1 MMMNL
6 FLEKKARK
14 SKGLNM
20 TDKRTKRIR
29 TKLKKVSSRNRLSV
43 FRSNNHIYVQAID
56 DSKGITVASAS
67 TLEKELVKDQK
78 GRKEL
83 AATIGKE
90 IAKRLIDKGIKDVAF
105 DNGRNKYHAQNKI
118 LADSA
123 REEGLNF

>member
-1 MMMNL
+1 MI
-6 FLEKKARK
+6 
-14 SKGLNM
+14 
-20 TDKRTKRIR
+20 DKRTQRIR

-43 FRSNNHIYVQAID
+43 FRSNNHIYAQAID
-56 DSKGITVASAS
+56 DLKGITIASAS
-67 TLEKELVKDQK
+67 TLEKKLVKDQQ

-90 IAKRLIDKGIKDVAF
+90 IAKRLIEKGIRDVAF
-105 DNGRNKYHAQNKI
+105 DKGGYKYHGLIKI